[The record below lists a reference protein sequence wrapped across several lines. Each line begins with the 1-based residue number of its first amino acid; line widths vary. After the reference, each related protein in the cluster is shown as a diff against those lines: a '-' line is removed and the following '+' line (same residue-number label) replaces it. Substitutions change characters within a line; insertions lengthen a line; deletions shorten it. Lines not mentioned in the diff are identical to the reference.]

1 MDIKGFTLIELM
13 VILAIIGIVA
23 VVAIPLYQNYVTKSQ
38 VMAAVAE
45 LKGAKSQYE
54 LIINYGSASG
64 NSDFSVLNMF
74 SSGIQSQ
81 VCIYTVNAPDNAGNA
96 NQALVCELQ
105 NVTPV
110 LSGEFV
116 YLNRNAQGTWTC
128 STSSGIEAKFKPI
141 DCA

>member
-23 VVAIPLYQNYVTKSQ
+23 VVVIPLYQNYVTKSQ

-54 LIINYGSASG
+54 LIINNGSASG

-74 SSGIQSQ
+74 F
-81 VCIYTVNAPDNAGNA
+81 
-96 NQALVCELQ
+96 QAYNHKSV
-105 NVTPV
+105 
-110 LSGEFV
+110 
-116 YLNRNAQGTWTC
+116 
-128 STSSGIEAKFKPI
+128 STQ
-141 DCA
+141 